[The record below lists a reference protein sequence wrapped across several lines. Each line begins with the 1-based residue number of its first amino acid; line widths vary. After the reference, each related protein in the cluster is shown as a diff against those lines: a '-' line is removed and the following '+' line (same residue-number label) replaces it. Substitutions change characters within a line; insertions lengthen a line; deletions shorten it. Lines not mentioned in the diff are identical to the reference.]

1 MEIKIGFTYRDMYK
15 AKILYAQLRILF
27 AYMDTETKGMLKMR
41 SIFNHKRV
49 DWTPK
54 FNDLF
59 SKIKSRKMCHNF
71 MNKKSFP
78 QKYQTFHV
86 ETFC

>member
-49 DWTPK
+49 D
-54 FNDLF
+54 
-59 SKIKSRKMCHNF
+59 
-71 MNKKSFP
+71 
-78 QKYQTFHV
+78 
-86 ETFC
+86 